1 MPNWCENRVSI
12 HGDKKTV
19 KSFIKEA
26 IKDEKFQFKNL
37 IPMPEDLRDT
47 TSGFMG
53 KGTPEQEELEERQ
66 TKNLRKYGYKD
77 WYDWANDVWGTKWDV
92 DVEVDYVG
100 DDCIQM
106 NFDTA
111 WGPPVGVYNYISTAY
126 PDLTVSWFFDEP
138 GCEVAGYLNNE
149 ILKYEV

>member
-12 HGDKKTV
+12 YGDKKTV

-53 KGTPEQEELEERQ
+53 KGTPEQEELEEKQ
-66 TKNLRKYGYKD
+66 KTLESTGIKI
-77 WYDWANDVWGTKWDV
+77 GTI
-92 DVEVDYVG
+92 G
-100 DDCIQM
+100 LM
-106 NFDTA
+106 MFGARNGT
-111 WGPPVGVYNYISTAY
+111 
-126 PDLTVSWFFDEP
+126 
-138 GCEVAGYLNNE
+138 
-149 ILKYEV
+149 